1 MLENMKAFR
10 MVVEC
15 QGFRAAAIA
24 MKLSPAM
31 ISRRI
36 EKLEFEVNTQLI
48 KRNSRR
54 ISLTAAGEQFYQ
66 RCLLIIDEYESCL
79 RDVKSLSNV
88 VSGNLKV
95 GIPHSISHLHIIPS
109 LKAFLERYPDLKLD
123 IVTGNHCMEL
133 FSHGFDLALQ
143 CGPLPDSNLYYS
155 LIGYWRKHT
164 CLSRSYA
171 QQHGMPSHPDELHK
185 HVCLLHFDNHRRSWK
200 FMIDN
205 ECTEIRP
212 HYISRVSNSLDL
224 CNMVH
229 QGLGICYLPDFT
241 IKAGIESGEIITVLD
256 EFMPPPLP
264 MYVVHINPR
273 PSPKEQAFIDFIRT
287 LNLATAPDPAS

>member
-31 ISRRI
+31 VSRRI
-36 EKLEFEVNTQLI
+36 EKLESEVNTQLI

-133 FSHGFDLALQ
+133 FSHGFDLAAHCPTAIYTTRLLVT
-143 CGPLPDSNLYYS
+143 GENIPA
-155 LIGYWRKHT
+155 
-164 CLSRSYA
+164 SRAAMRSSTA
-171 QQHGMPSHPDELHK
+171 CRHILTSCTSMP
-185 HVCLLHFDNHRRSWK
+185 VC
-200 FMIDN
+200 
-205 ECTEIRP
+205 CT
-212 HYISRVSNSLDL
+212 L
-224 CNMVH
+224 
-229 QGLGICYLPDFT
+229 
-241 IKAGIESGEIITVLD
+241 IITGA
-256 EFMPPPLP
+256 PG
-264 MYVVHINPR
+264 
-273 PSPKEQAFIDFIRT
+273 
-287 LNLATAPDPAS
+287 NL